1 MTAGNKFR
9 QAIKDNNPLMI
20 VGAINAYSAILAE
33 KQNHKAIYLS
43 GGGVAAASH
52 GIPDLGITTME
63 DVLVEAKRI
72 TAASSL
78 PLLVDIDTGWG
89 GAFNIARTIKE
100 MTKAGVA
107 AVHMED
113 QVSQKRC
120 GHRPNKSLVTC
131 EEMVDRIKAA
141 VDAKED
147 DSFFIMAR
155 TDAFASEGMQAAID
169 RSSKYLEAGA
179 DGIFLEAV
187 TDLEDYKKF
196 NSQVDALLLANI
208 TEFGKTPLFT
218 NEELAGIAKI
228 SITTG
233 KETEKITGEVLAQ
246 ARISATRLGVVV
258 NERDVVKEISKV
270 SAATTLSLGKSGE
283 AIADAVTTAKA
294 LGMELSKVEAISGS
308 ILQFESSIEDELS
321 AELLIGKEL
330 NLDKARQAALN
341 NDLATVAEEIAKQAG
356 TAAEF
361 GKMNR
366 IQQEALAKAVG
377 MNREELAQTLY
388 VQEQLAGVSGDE
400 AKRREKI
407 LNARIA
413 EVGLAQAQQE
423 MAEEGFETLE
433 HQASVTQQLTAFTE
447 KLNEVFVAIAPAVLA
462 IADALMLVLTPIARI
477 VGFVTQLG
485 KMFGGIPATIGLM
498 IPLLMKA
505 SFIAKGFALNGF
517 KGAAAA
523 IYRTFAAIPYGLGL
537 PLAIAGVAGLGAVV
551 NGASKMFTADD
562 LMSSPT
568 GGSGYGD
575 RILVSKEGT
584 YALNNR
590 DTIIAGTDLFNK
602 SSNQQQS
609 SPVVKLSIVLR
620 LNAV

>member
-63 DVLVEAKRI
+63 DVLVDAKRI
-72 TAASSL
+72 TSASKL

-120 GHRPNKSLVTC
+120 GHRPNKSLVSC

-218 NEELAGIAKI
+218 NEELA
-228 SITTG
+228 S
-233 KETEKITGEVLAQ
+233 V
-246 ARISATRLGVVV
+246 GV
-258 NERDVVKEISKV
+258 DM
-270 SAATTLSLGKSGE
+270 SLYP
-283 AIADAVTTAKA
+283 
-294 LGMELSKVEAISGS
+294 
-308 ILQFESSIEDELS
+308 LS
-321 AELLIGKEL
+321 AFRAMSL
-330 NLDKARQAALN
+330 
-341 NDLATVAEEIAKQAG
+341 
-356 TAAEF
+356 AAEKVYESLLKE
-361 GKMNR
+361 GTQRNVLDIM
-366 IQQEALAKAVG
+366 QT
-377 MNREELAQTLY
+377 REELYERLNY
-388 VQEQLAGVSGDE
+388 HEFEQKLDKLFS
-400 AKRREKI
+400 
-407 LNARIA
+407 
-413 EVGLAQAQQE
+413 
-423 MAEEGFETLE
+423 EEGD
-433 HQASVTQQLTAFTE
+433 
-447 KLNEVFVAIAPAVLA
+447 K
-462 IADALMLVLTPIARI
+462 
-477 VGFVTQLG
+477 
-485 KMFGGIPATIGLM
+485 
-498 IPLLMKA
+498 
-505 SFIAKGFALNGF
+505 
-517 KGAAAA
+517 
-523 IYRTFAAIPYGLGL
+523 
-537 PLAIAGVAGLGAVV
+537 
-551 NGASKMFTADD
+551 
-562 LMSSPT
+562 
-568 GGSGYGD
+568 
-575 RILVSKEGT
+575 
-584 YALNNR
+584 
-590 DTIIAGTDLFNK
+590 
-602 SSNQQQS
+602 
-609 SPVVKLSIVLR
+609 
-620 LNAV
+620 

>member
-63 DVLVEAKRI
+63 DVLADAKRI

-141 VDAKED
+141 VDAKDD

-187 TDLEDYKKF
+187 TDLDDYKEFK
-196 NSQVDALLLANI
+196 SQVDALLLANI

-218 NEELAGIAKI
+218 NAELA
-228 SITTG
+228 S
-233 KETEKITGEVLAQ
+233 V
-246 ARISATRLGVVV
+246 GV
-258 NERDVVKEISKV
+258 DM
-270 SAATTLSLGKSGE
+270 SLYP
-283 AIADAVTTAKA
+283 
-294 LGMELSKVEAISGS
+294 
-308 ILQFESSIEDELS
+308 LS
-321 AELLIGKEL
+321 AFRAMSL
-330 NLDKARQAALN
+330 
-341 NDLATVAEEIAKQAG
+341 
-356 TAAEF
+356 AAE
-361 GKMNR
+361 KVY
-366 IQQEALAKAVG
+366 ESL
-377 MNREELAQTLY
+377 
-388 VQEQLAGVSGDE
+388 
-400 AKRREKI
+400 
-407 LNARIA
+407 
-413 EVGLAQAQQE
+413 
-423 MAEEGFETLE
+423 
-433 HQASVTQQLTAFTE
+433 
-447 KLNEVFVAIAPAVLA
+447 
-462 IADALMLVLTPIARI
+462 
-477 VGFVTQLG
+477 
-485 KMFGGIPATIGLM
+485 
-498 IPLLMKA
+498 
-505 SFIAKGFALNGF
+505 
-517 KGAAAA
+517 
-523 IYRTFAAIPYGLGL
+523 
-537 PLAIAGVAGLGAVV
+537 
-551 NGASKMFTADD
+551 
-562 LMSSPT
+562 
-568 GGSGYGD
+568 
-575 RILVSKEGT
+575 SKEGT
-584 YALNNR
+584 QRN
-590 DTIIAGTDLFNK
+590 
-602 SSNQQQS
+602 
-609 SPVVKLSIVLR
+609 VLDIMQTREELYER
-620 LNAV
+620 LNYHEFEQKLDKLFSEEGDK

>member
-9 QAIKDNNPLMI
+9 QAIKDNNPLMV

-63 DVLVEAKRI
+63 DVLVDAKRI
-72 TAASSL
+72 TSASKL

-120 GHRPNKSLVTC
+120 GHRPNKSLVSC

-218 NEELAGIAKI
+218 NEELA
-228 SITTG
+228 S
-233 KETEKITGEVLAQ
+233 V
-246 ARISATRLGVVV
+246 GV
-258 NERDVVKEISKV
+258 DM
-270 SAATTLSLGKSGE
+270 SLYP
-283 AIADAVTTAKA
+283 
-294 LGMELSKVEAISGS
+294 
-308 ILQFESSIEDELS
+308 LS
-321 AELLIGKEL
+321 AFRAMSL
-330 NLDKARQAALN
+330 
-341 NDLATVAEEIAKQAG
+341 
-356 TAAEF
+356 AAEKVYESLLKE
-361 GKMNR
+361 GTQRNVLDIM
-366 IQQEALAKAVG
+366 QT
-377 MNREELAQTLY
+377 REELYERLNY
-388 VQEQLAGVSGDE
+388 HEFEQKLDKLFS
-400 AKRREKI
+400 
-407 LNARIA
+407 
-413 EVGLAQAQQE
+413 
-423 MAEEGFETLE
+423 EEGD
-433 HQASVTQQLTAFTE
+433 
-447 KLNEVFVAIAPAVLA
+447 K
-462 IADALMLVLTPIARI
+462 
-477 VGFVTQLG
+477 
-485 KMFGGIPATIGLM
+485 
-498 IPLLMKA
+498 
-505 SFIAKGFALNGF
+505 
-517 KGAAAA
+517 
-523 IYRTFAAIPYGLGL
+523 
-537 PLAIAGVAGLGAVV
+537 
-551 NGASKMFTADD
+551 
-562 LMSSPT
+562 
-568 GGSGYGD
+568 
-575 RILVSKEGT
+575 
-584 YALNNR
+584 
-590 DTIIAGTDLFNK
+590 
-602 SSNQQQS
+602 
-609 SPVVKLSIVLR
+609 
-620 LNAV
+620 